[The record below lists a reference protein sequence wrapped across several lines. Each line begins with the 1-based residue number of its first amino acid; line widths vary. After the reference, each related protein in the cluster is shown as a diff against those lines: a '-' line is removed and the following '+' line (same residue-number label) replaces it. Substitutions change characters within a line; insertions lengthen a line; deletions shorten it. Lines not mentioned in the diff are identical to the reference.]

1 MAEARAAGAA
11 EGEVAEVTVDNPY
24 YGPAA
29 PAEHR
34 VIRAVR
40 SLRDPL
46 AKLHHTQRID
56 EAEYRAGRQMQALL
70 EAAEVGRVRSLDTTH
85 QRVDGGSH
93 MPDVLGERQF
103 RALKALERIW
113 PLLGKDG
120 AALVTAVLM
129 HGMLPE
135 IYAAKLGR
143 TNRDD
148 VRATGRHFKWQ
159 LALLARHFGYASGGG
174 REG

>member
-1 MAEARAAGAA
+1 MAEAAARAVAH
-11 EGEVAEVTVDNPY
+11 GEVAEVTVDNPY
-24 YGPAA
+24 YGPTS
-29 PAEHR
+29 PAEQR

-46 AKLHHTQRID
+46 AKLHHTRRID
-56 EAEYRAGRQMQALL
+56 EAEHRAGRQMQALL
-70 EAAEVGRVRSLDTTH
+70 EAAEVGRVRSLDTTR

-93 MPDVLGERQF
+93 MPDILGERQF

-120 AALVTAVLM
+120 SALCTAVLM
-129 HGMLPE
+129 HGMMPE
-135 IYAAKLGR
+135 IYAARLGR
-143 TNRDD
+143 RGRDD
-148 VRATGRHFKWQ
+148 IRATGRHFKWQ

-174 REG
+174 